1 MVGKLLFKTTM
12 IRSILLVFIVIIGL
26 STLNAQNMKLKITVN
41 NQELTATLN
50 ENETVNEFIKM
61 LPMTIYMTEL
71 HGNEKYCKLSKT
83 IKGEAVN
90 PDKIRK
96 GDIMLWISNILVIFY
111 DTFPTPYDYVKL
123 ATVDDLDRLTNVLG
137 EGNVSVKFEII
148 ENENK

>member
-71 HGNEKYCKLSKT
+71 HGNEKYCKLSKD
-83 IKGEAVN
+83 IQGKAVN

-123 ATVDDLDRLTNVLG
+123 ATVDDIDRLTNALG
-137 EGNVSVKFEII
+137 DGNVSVKFEII
-148 ENENK
+148 QNENK